1 MEHQKP
7 NSDSRDD
14 EIDLGQIIQSFKKGF
29 NNLFKSFLRVFLY
42 IKRNA
47 IKLGILIVVGLLIG
61 LGLNTIV
68 QKQLKT
74 EVIVKPNLESKVY
87 LYDIVNS
94 ISANLEANDT
104 LFFGAL
110 DIDVDDLKGFEMEIE
125 PIEAAEV
132 TDINDEIKY
141 LELLEKF
148 REEEGILE
156 VVRNEILNKTNLQH
170 RIIFYYKDAE
180 AGRDI
185 SEKLINYINSNEY
198 YNELLA
204 LQVANAKE
212 RIVKNTDLVSQ
223 IDRLIAGYSGQLE
236 KDKEVEGTLV
246 LSETE
251 KLDVPALLMLKNE
264 LIEGIEMKKLQIQEQ
279 KQAIRI
285 ISFGDTQH
293 LQKTL
298 FANVIILVPL
308 LLVLAYLL
316 WDLFKYLNRKANE
329 LVV

>member
-185 SEKLINYINSNEY
+185 SGKLINYINSNEY

-204 LQVANAKE
+204 LQVTNAKE
-212 RIVKNTDLVSQ
+212 RIVKNSDLVGQ

-236 KDKEVEGTLV
+236 KDKAVEGTLV

-251 KLDVPALLMLKNE
+251 KLDVPALLMLKDE
-264 LIEGIEMKKLQIQEQ
+264 LIGGIEMKKLQIQEQ

-293 LQKTL
+293 MQKTL

-316 WDLFKYLNRKANE
+316 WDLLKYLNRKANE